1 MSQQLEVNLK
11 ALVCLDGVVLR
22 LVEQQGAQA
31 TRRTTDSLDE
41 QAWLEDFLETSK
53 PELPSAEECLVR
65 HRLLLTP
72 FRYRKRHGSRFA
84 TRWERGLF
92 YGSRS
97 RWGCLLEGAYYE
109 LVFQDGPEQLFPRSS
124 AMRKALFHVQ
134 MRTERGLKLQ
144 ARLRDPLDSHLLP
157 LNTTR
162 HAAMRMWFRW
172 EPSAAACSPAHRLT
186 RSRWPSRPTDM
197 RLPSDAWMTTRCTIS
212 SAINSKRIACC
223 HSRWSDDDVVLLQQ
237 ESSAWALGW
246 LHFRVRGRVLIA
258 AAMREHLIGA

>member
-1 MSQQLEVNLK
+1 MSQQLEVDLK
-11 ALVCLDGVVLR
+11 ALVRLDGVVLR

-31 TRRTTDSLDE
+31 TRRIADSLDE

-53 PELPSAEECLVR
+53 PELPSAEECVVR

-84 TRWERGLF
+84 TRWDRGLF

-109 LVFQDGPEQLFPRSS
+109 LVFQDGPEQPFPRGS

-144 ARLRDPLDSHLLP
+144 DHGSKTLQARLRDPVDSHFCQGMG
-157 LNTTR
+157 R
-162 HAAMRMWFRW
+162 QMREAGIEAF
-172 EPSAAACSPAHRLT
+172 EYHSA
-186 RSRWPSRPTDM
+186 RS
-197 RLPSDAWMTTRCTIS
+197 
-212 SAINSKRIACC
+212 NE
-223 HSRWSDDDVVLLQQ
+223 DVVQVGAISCCVFTGTPFDQVEVAVEANRHEVAIRCLDDNTVH
-237 ESSAWALGW
+237 
-246 LHFRVRGRVLIA
+246 HFQ
-258 AAMREHLIGA
+258 REQFEVNGMLPQPAV